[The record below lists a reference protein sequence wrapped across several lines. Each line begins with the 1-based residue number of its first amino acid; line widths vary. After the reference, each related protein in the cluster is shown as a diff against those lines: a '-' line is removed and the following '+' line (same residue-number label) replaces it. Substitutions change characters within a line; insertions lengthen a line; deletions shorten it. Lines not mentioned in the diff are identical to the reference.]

1 MHRSGS
7 SLVAQI
13 LHAAGF
19 ALGPRLLDGSE
30 FNPDGHF
37 EDRFV
42 LSVNKRLPIHFGGT
56 WDRPPALP
64 SDWLGN
70 AKVRGLLERARE
82 YQRQVIAPTP
92 RFVFKEPRTSLLL
105 PFWRRA
111 FGEMTCVVVLR
122 SPASVARSV
131 VRRNREWR
139 QVSRLGWR
147 LRRAV
152 GNWWIGE
159 HERLR
164 PIDEGQALALWHH
177 YYESI
182 ARDTAGLAVVPV
194 VYERLVC
201 EPHREI
207 PRLLRSVGGAASVPP
222 EVVKPS
228 LDHGKDLRES
238 DEVRSYLSRFGE
250 ARPQP

>member
-13 LHAAGF
+13 LRAAGF
-19 ALGPRLLDGSE
+19 ALGPRLLARSE

-42 LSVNKRLPIHFGGT
+42 LGVNKKLLIHFGGT
-56 WDRPPALP
+56 WDRPPRLP
-64 SDWLGN
+64 RDWLGD
-70 AKVRGLLERARE
+70 AKVRDLLERARE
-82 YQRQVIAPTP
+82 YYREVIAPTP
-92 RFVFKEPRTSLLL
+92 RFVFKEPRTSLVL
-105 PFWRRA
+105 PFWRKA
-111 FGEMTCVVVLR
+111 FGEMTHVVVLR
-122 SPASVARSV
+122 NPLSVARSV
-131 VRRNREWR
+131 ARRNREWR
-139 QVSRLGWR
+139 KVSRLGWR

-164 PIDEGQALALWHH
+164 PIDEEQALALWHR

-182 ARDTAGLAVVPV
+182 ARETVGESVVAV
-194 VYERLVC
+194 VYERLVS

-207 PRLLRSVGGAASVPP
+207 PRFLRSVGAEAAPVPP

-228 LDHGKDLRES
+228 LDHGSDLRES
-238 DEVRSYLSRFGE
+238 VEVRSYLSRFGE
-250 ARPQP
+250 AR